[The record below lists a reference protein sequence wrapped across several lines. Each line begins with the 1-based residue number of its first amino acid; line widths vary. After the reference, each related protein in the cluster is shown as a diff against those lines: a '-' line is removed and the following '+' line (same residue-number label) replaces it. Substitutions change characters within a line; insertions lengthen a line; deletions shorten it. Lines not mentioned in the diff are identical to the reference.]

1 MIINEY
7 HHKKLLILPLS
18 LKLYILTFLFV
29 CVILFSLKT
38 YNISGEIR
46 LVDDNMQEAVI
57 TLPFSVL
64 QNFPT
69 ASVSETN
76 QSTFLKD
83 ITIDLD
89 NSESEGMITMSTYNM
104 NTLR

>member
-1 MIINEY
+1 
-7 HHKKLLILPLS
+7 
-18 LKLYILTFLFV
+18 
-29 CVILFSLKT
+29 
-38 YNISGEIR
+38 
-46 LVDDNMQEAVI
+46 MQEAVI

-89 NSESEGMITMSTYNM
+89 NSESEGMITMGINM
-104 NTLR
+104 NTTLR